1 MFFGQAEQD
10 KFIINVLKKKKNGYF
25 LEIGSHT
32 PININNTY
40 LLEKNYDWKGAM
52 VEIDESFLNLYKIH
66 RPNSIHLMNDATKI
80 NYKEVFIYNNFPF
93 SMDYLQI
100 DLEANNGSTIETL
113 EKLDDELFEQY
124 KFATVTFEHDIYR
137 TNYANTR
144 LKSREIFNKRGYVLV
159 FPDINDSDS
168 PFEDWYIHPDLVD
181 MNYVNE
187 LIEKNKKNYKNNTIT
202 GESINWKDI
211 LY

>member
-10 KFIINVLKKKKNGYF
+10 KFVINVLKEKKNGFF

-32 PININNTY
+32 PITINNTY

-52 VEIDESFLNLYKIH
+52 VEIDESFLNLYKTH

-80 NYKEVFIYNNFPF
+80 NYKEVFISNNFPF

-100 DLEANNGSTIETL
+100 DLEAYTGSTIETL
-113 EKLDDELFEQY
+113 EKLDNELFEQY

-144 LKSREIFNKRGYVLV
+144 LKSREIFNKRGYFLV
-159 FPDINDSDS
+159 FSDINESDS
-168 PFEDWYIHPDLVD
+168 PLKIGMFI
-181 MNYVNE
+181 
-187 LIEKNKKNYKNNTIT
+187 LI
-202 GESINWKDI
+202 
-211 LY
+211 